1 MNVGKSVRK
10 SIDEWS
16 SGDFDSAMLHACN
29 AVDGTARAVHP
40 KLGNKLRFTR
50 LLRDNYFILGP
61 MSVPGIDLVAT
72 RFPISVKS
80 PTTPDR
86 QPDLADLVYGIHR
99 CAHAHGDDLPG
110 GFELLSDAAGPPRV
124 TRVEIERGK
133 VQLSDRVIFGLLAV
147 AVLSPASKGQRV
159 PDSYYLT
166 FGAESK
172 MIINEWW
179 GRADDFHAIAMTDP
193 TPSVKLDFRNWAP

>member
-40 KLGNKLRFTR
+40 KLANKLRFTR
-50 LLRDNYFILGP
+50 LLRDNYFILGR
-61 MSVPGIDLVAT
+61 MGVPGIDLVAT
-72 RFPISVKS
+72 RFPISVRS
-80 PTTPDR
+80 PTTSDG
-86 QPDLADLVYGIHR
+86 QPDLADLIYGIHR

-110 GFELLSDAAGPPRV
+110 GFEVLSDAAGPPRI
-124 TRVEIERGK
+124 TRVEIECGK
-133 VQLSDRVIFGLLAV
+133 VRLSDRVIFGLLAV

-159 PDSYYLT
+159 PE
-166 FGAESK
+166 A
-172 MIINEWW
+172 II
-179 GRADDFHAIAMTDP
+179 
-193 TPSVKLDFRNWAP
+193 

>member
-147 AVLSPASKGQRV
+147 AVLSPAVKAKGS
-159 PDSYYLT
+159 PI
-166 FGAESK
+166 A
-172 MIINEWW
+172 II
-179 GRADDFHAIAMTDP
+179 
-193 TPSVKLDFRNWAP
+193 